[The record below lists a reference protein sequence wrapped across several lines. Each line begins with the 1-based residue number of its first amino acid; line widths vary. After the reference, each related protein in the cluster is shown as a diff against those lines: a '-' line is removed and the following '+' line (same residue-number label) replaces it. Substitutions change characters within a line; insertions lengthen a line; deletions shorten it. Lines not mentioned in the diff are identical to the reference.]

1 MYYFPHDAI
10 DRLENWLDS
19 LERLY
24 VVLALQVA
32 EYEGATE
39 PGSPHQDYDQLDRL
53 EADMKRAK
61 LALEFCR
68 QRSSEVSPACQEVPL
83 TSIAK

>member
-10 DRLENWLDS
+10 DRLEAWLDS

-24 VVLALQVA
+24 VILALQVA
-32 EYEGATE
+32 EYEGSHE

-68 QRSSEVSPACQEVPL
+68 GRSSEVSPDCDEVPAA
-83 TSIAK
+83 SMAR